1 MWKNKCVPSPST
13 HPWHYLPHNFV
24 FLLGWAMENFNLAFK
39 TSQNYQKENF
49 ICVLQSVWYSQEYP
63 QTSLNMNEFI

>member
-1 MWKNKCVPSPST
+1 
-13 HPWHYLPHNFV
+13 V